1 MNVEGL
7 TKTFVC
13 RATGGTAKGKEK
25 PITGVSIDSRTIKRG
40 EVFIAIKGEH
50 YDGHGFAAEAL
61 LKGAS
66 WVVISR
72 KAGIKQNYILVA
84 DTTKALGRIAAKWR
98 QRFHLPCISI
108 TGTSGKTSTR
118 RMIAHLLAK
127 RFHCVES
134 IKNYNNFVGVPLS
147 VLQIRKST
155 TMAVIELAMNSRG
168 EIRQLARIA
177 DPSMGVITN
186 VGRGHLEFLRTIEN
200 VAKAKAELLAHLKK
214 GDVAV
219 LNFDDP
225 LVRKMARRTK
235 AEVVSYGIDHD
246 ADFRAS
252 NISLGQQGS
261 AFSINGVEGFT
272 LSLLGKMNVYNATAA
287 VAAAA
292 VHGLNTNQMK
302 HRLATIKPLSMRL
315 QRMKMGG
322 ITLFNDSY
330 NANPDSMAAAIAVA
344 AEAKG
349 ERRIACL
356 GDMLELGEQS
366 PIFHRDI
373 GRELAR
379 HHFDIILLYGPQSRA
394 IQEGLQAAGSHAR
407 IAHFIERKALTRR
420 LLKTVKRGDVVLIKA
435 SHAQRLDLV
444 ADELMLDIKGR
455 R

>member
-7 TKTFVC
+7 TKTFIC
-13 RATGGTAKGKEK
+13 RATGGTATGKEK

-40 EVFIAIKGEH
+40 EVFIAIKGER

-66 WVVISR
+66 WVVVSR
-72 KAGIKQNYILVA
+72 KAGIKQDYILVP
-84 DTTKALGRIAAKWR
+84 DTIKALGRIAAKWR

-108 TGTSGKTSTR
+108 TGTSGKTTTR

-127 RFHCVES
+127 RYRCAES
-134 IKNYNNFVGVPLS
+134 IRNYNNFVGVPLS
-147 VLQIRKST
+147 ILQIRKRT
-155 TMAVIELAMNSRG
+155 TMAVIELAMNNRG

-186 VGRGHLEFLRTIEN
+186 VGRGHLEFLHTLEN

-225 LVRKMARRTK
+225 LVRRMARRTK

-246 ADFRAS
+246 ADFRVS
-252 NISLGQQGS
+252 NISLGAQG
-261 AFSINGVEGFT
+261 ARFSINGMEGFSI
-272 LSLLGKMNVYNATAA
+272 SLLGKMNVYNAIAA

-292 VHGLNTNQMK
+292 VCGLNTNQMK
-302 HRLATIKPLSMRL
+302 HRLATVKPMSMRL
-315 QRMKMGG
+315 QRKKMGG
-322 ITLFNDSY
+322 ITIFNDSY

-349 ERRIACL
+349 VRRIACL
-356 GDMLELGEQS
+356 GDMLELGEKS
-366 PIFHRDI
+366 PRFHREI
-373 GRELAR
+373 GRELAA

-394 IQEGLQAAGSHAR
+394 IQEGLRAAGSHAR
-407 IAHFIERKALTRR
+407 IAHFIKRKALTRK
-420 LLKTVKRGDVVLIKA
+420 LLKTVKRGDIVLIKA

-444 ADELMLDIKGR
+444 ADELMIDLKGR